1 MLGTTGPSF
10 NVICGDSF
18 KEIKGKELIQ
28 LYKAR
33 KDSKSTMFIAQCCKA
48 CVAIHNSGLA
58 PNQFICPADV
68 CIINSKQTEIS
79 HRNVEARLWMKDAL
93 KSFDPNFGEMPPFT
107 GNGP

>member
-1 MLGTTGPSF
+1 MLGPSGPAF

-18 KEIKGKELIQ
+18 YEIKGKELIQ
-28 LYKAR
+28 LYKTR
-33 KDSKSTMFIAQCCKA
+33 KRSKSTMFIAQCCQS
-48 CVAIHNSGLA
+48 CVAIHNSDLA

-79 HRNVEARLWMKDAL
+79 HRNVEARLWLKNAL
-93 KSFDPNFGEMPPFT
+93 QSYDPDFGEIPPFL